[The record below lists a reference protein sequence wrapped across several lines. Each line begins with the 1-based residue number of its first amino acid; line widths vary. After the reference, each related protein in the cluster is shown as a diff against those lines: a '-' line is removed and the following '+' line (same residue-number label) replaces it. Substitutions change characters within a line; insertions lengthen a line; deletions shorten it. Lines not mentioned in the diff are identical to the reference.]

1 MPNRDGKRARTAET
15 DTNEKTEGKTG
26 GRHQKERTK
35 NRTEQNRTEELDRA
49 GNIVCMY
56 VYITCEIG
64 SSRWLGGN
72 RDLTETKR

>member
-1 MPNRDGKRARTAET
+1 MPNRDGKGARTAET

-49 GNIVCMY
+49 GNIRMY
-56 VYITCEIG
+56 VRVHNMCNWIQSMARG
-64 SSRWLGGN
+64 
-72 RDLTETKR
+72 